1 LNGLGSFLCLLAST
15 TGYCSL
21 QQFNTPSSQDAVPT
35 SKPWVWHISLL
46 LLLGAGGA
54 LAVAGLSPLSSSLP
68 VKQLVESVST
78 LSLDNQMQS
87 LMKGDIRLY
96 RADTSRSSDSAD
108 SLLARLNVSDAQA
121 ADFMRANA
129 LVRSHLLGRAGR
141 LIRAEMDDD
150 NRLLRLTARWATD
163 SSVSFQRLVI
173 ERQDLGFVA
182 RLETGELASSVRL
195 SSAFIQSSLFAATDE
210 ARIPDSIAVQLA
222 EIFSGDIDFHR
233 ALRVGD
239 RFSVAY
245 ETLEADGETIK
256 SGKVLSAE
264 FVNRGKSF
272 QAMWFQENNNHPGGY
287 YTLDGQSLRR
297 TYLASPL
304 TFSRISSGFKMRFH
318 PILQT
323 WRAHLGVDYAAPTGT
338 AVRSIGIG
346 VVESAGNLGGYGKA
360 VVVKHHNGHSTVYAH
375 LSQMLVKRG
384 QSVAQGQSIGKVGET
399 GWATGPH
406 LHFEFRVNGK
416 HQDPLVMAR
425 KSESVPVSA
434 QSRPAFDQMAKQVS
448 QQLASASLALPAP

>member
-1 LNGLGSFLCLLAST
+1 L
-15 TGYCSL
+15 
-21 QQFNTPSSQDAVPT
+21 
-35 SKPWVWHISLL
+35 WHISLL

-78 LSLDNQMQS
+78 LSLDNQIQS
-87 LMKGDIRLY
+87 LKRGDIRLY

-121 ADFMRANA
+121 AEFMRANA
-129 LVRSHLLGRAGR
+129 LVRSNLLGRAGR
-141 LIRAEMDDD
+141 SVRAEMDDD

-195 SSAFIQSSLFAATDE
+195 SSAFIQSSLFAATDD
-210 ARIPDSIAVQLA
+210 AHIPDSIAVQLA

-239 RFSVAY
+239 RFSVVY

-264 FVNRGKSF
+264 FVNRGKQY
-272 QAMWFQENNNHPGGY
+272 QAMWFQENAGQAGGY
-287 YTLDGQSLRR
+287 YNLEGESLRR
-297 TYLASPL
+297 AYLASPL
-304 TFSRISSGFKMRFH
+304 AFSRVSSGFKMRFH

-338 AVRSIGIG
+338 PVRSIGVG

-360 VVVKHHNGHSTVYAH
+360 VVVKHNNGHSTVYAH
-375 LSQMLVKRG
+375 LSQMSVRRG
-384 QSVAQGQSIGKVGET
+384 QSVTQGQTIGKVGAT
-399 GWATGPH
+399 GLATGPH

-425 KSESVPVSA
+425 RSETVPVSA
-434 QSRPAFDQMAKQVS
+434 QARPAFDQLAKQVG

>member
-1 LNGLGSFLCLLAST
+1 M
-15 TGYCSL
+15 
-21 QQFNTPSSQDAVPT
+21 QQLETPSSQDSLPT
-35 SKPWVWHISLL
+35 SKPWIWHISLL

-78 LSLDNQMQS
+78 LSLDNQMQG
-87 LMKGDIRLY
+87 LMKGNIRLY

-129 LVRSHLLGRAGR
+129 LVRSNLLGRAGR

-163 SSVSFQRLVI
+163 SSVNFQRLVI
-173 ERQDLGFVA
+173 ERQDQGFVA
-182 RLETGELASSVRL
+182 LLESGELAPSVRL
-195 SSAFIQSSLFAATDE
+195 SSAFIQSSLFAATDD
-210 ARIPDSIAVQLA
+210 AHIPDSIAVQLA

-245 ETLEADGETIK
+245 ETLEADGETLK

-272 QAMWFQENNNHPGGY
+272 QAMWFQENNSHPGGY

-318 PILQT
+318 PILQA
-323 WRAHLGVDYAAPTGT
+323 WRAHLGVDYAAPSGT
-338 AVRSIGIG
+338 PVRSIGTG
-346 VVESAGNLGGYGKA
+346 VVESAGNLGGYGNA

-384 QSVAQGQSIGKVGET
+384 QSVGQGQSIGKVGAT

-425 KSESVPVSA
+425 KSESLPVTA
-434 QSRPAFDQMAKQVS
+434 HARPAFDQLAKQVG

>member
-1 LNGLGSFLCLLAST
+1 
-15 TGYCSL
+15 L
-21 QQFNTPSSQDAVPT
+21 QQFNTPTSQVDAPT
-35 SKPWVWHISLL
+35 SKPWIWHISLL

-87 LMKGDIRLY
+87 LIKGDIRLY

-108 SLLARLNVSDAQA
+108 SLLARLNVSDEQA
-121 ADFMRANA
+121 ADFLRTNT

-141 LIRAEMDDD
+141 LIRAEMNDD

-173 ERQDLGFVA
+173 ERQDIGFVA

-239 RFSVAY
+239 HFSVAY

-272 QAMWFQENNNHPGGY
+272 QAMWFQENSSHPGGY

-323 WRAHLGVDYAAPTGT
+323 WRAHLGVDYAAPSGT
-338 AVRSIGIG
+338 PVRSIGTG
-346 VVESAGNLGGYGKA
+346 VVESAGNIGGYGNA

-375 LSQMLVKRG
+375 LSQILVKRG
-384 QSVAQGQSIGKVGET
+384 QSVAQGQSIGKVGAT

-434 QSRPAFDQMAKQVS
+434 QARPVFDQMAKQVS
-448 QQLASASLALPAP
+448 QQLASASLTLPAP

>member
-1 LNGLGSFLCLLAST
+1 M
-15 TGYCSL
+15 
-21 QQFNTPSSQDAVPT
+21 QQLDTPSSQDSVPT
-35 SKPWVWHISLL
+35 SKPWLWHISLL

-78 LSLDNQMQS
+78 LSLDNQIQS
-87 LMKGDIRLY
+87 LKRGDIRLY

-108 SLLARLNVSDAQA
+108 SLLARLNVSDVQA
-121 ADFMRANA
+121 AEFMRANA
-129 LVRSHLLGRAGR
+129 LVRGNLLGRAGR
-141 LIRAEMDDD
+141 SVRAEMDDD

-195 SSAFIQSSLFAATDE
+195 SSAFIQSSLFAATDD
-210 ARIPDSIAVQLA
+210 AHIPDSIAVQLA

-239 RFSVAY
+239 RFSVVY
-245 ETLEADGETIK
+245 ETLEADGETLK

-287 YTLDGQSLRR
+287 YTLDGHSLRR

-338 AVRSIGIG
+338 PVRSIGTG
-346 VVESAGNLGGYGKA
+346 VVESAGNMGGYGKA
-360 VVVKHHNGHSTVYAH
+360 VVVKHQNGHSTVYAH
-375 LSQMLVKRG
+375 LNQILVKRG
-384 QSVAQGQSIGKVGET
+384 QSVAQGQSIGKVGAT

-434 QSRPAFDQMAKQVS
+434 QARPAFDQLAKQVG
-448 QQLASASLALPAP
+448 QQLASASLALPVP

>member
-1 LNGLGSFLCLLAST
+1 M
-15 TGYCSL
+15 
-21 QQFNTPSSQDAVPT
+21 QQFNTPTSQVDAPT
-35 SKPWVWHISLL
+35 SKPWIWHISLL

-87 LMKGDIRLY
+87 LIKGDIRLY

-108 SLLARLNVSDAQA
+108 SLLARLNVSDTQA
-121 ADFMRANA
+121 ADFLRTNT

-141 LIRAEMDDD
+141 LIRAEMNDD

-173 ERQDLGFVA
+173 ERQDIGFVA

-239 RFSVAY
+239 QFSVAY

-272 QAMWFQENNNHPGGY
+272 QAMWFQENSSHPGGY

-323 WRAHLGVDYAAPTGT
+323 WRAHLGVDYAAPSGT
-338 AVRSIGIG
+338 PVRSIGTG
-346 VVESAGNLGGYGKA
+346 VVESAGNIGGYGNA

-375 LSQMLVKRG
+375 LSQILVKRG
-384 QSVAQGQSIGKVGET
+384 QSVAQGQSIGKVGAT

-434 QSRPAFDQMAKQVS
+434 QARPVFDQMAKQVS
-448 QQLASASLALPAP
+448 QQLASASLTLPAP

>member
-1 LNGLGSFLCLLAST
+1 M
-15 TGYCSL
+15 
-21 QQFNTPSSQDAVPT
+21 QQSDTPSSQDTVAT
-35 SKPWVWHISLL
+35 SKPWLWHISLL

-78 LSLDNQMQS
+78 LSLDNQIQS
-87 LMKGDIRLY
+87 LKRGDIRLY

-121 ADFMRANA
+121 AEFMRANA
-129 LVRSHLLGRAGR
+129 LVRGNLLGRAGR
-141 LIRAEMDDD
+141 SVRAEMDDD

-195 SSAFIQSSLFAATDE
+195 SSAFIQSSLFAATDD
-210 ARIPDSIAVQLA
+210 AHIPDSIAVQLA

-239 RFSVAY
+239 RFSVVY

-287 YTLDGQSLRR
+287 YTLDGHSLRR

-338 AVRSIGIG
+338 PVRSIGTG
-346 VVESAGNLGGYGKA
+346 VVESAGNMGGYGKA
-360 VVVKHHNGHSTVYAH
+360 VVVKHQNGHSTVYAH
-375 LSQMLVKRG
+375 LSQILVKRG
-384 QSVAQGQSIGKVGET
+384 QSVAQGQSIGKVGAT

-434 QSRPAFDQMAKQVS
+434 QARPAFDQLAKQVG
-448 QQLASASLALPAP
+448 QQLASASLALPVP

>member
-1 LNGLGSFLCLLAST
+1 M
-15 TGYCSL
+15 
-21 QQFNTPSSQDAVPT
+21 QQFDTPTSQDAVPT
-35 SKPWVWHISLL
+35 SKSWVWHISLL

-68 VKQLVESVST
+68 VKQLVETVST
-78 LSLDNQMQS
+78 LSLDSQMQS

-121 ADFMRANA
+121 ADFMRSNA

-173 ERQDLGFVA
+173 ERQDQAFVA

-239 RFSVAY
+239 RFTVAY
-245 ETLEADGETIK
+245 ETLEADGETLK

-264 FVNRGKSF
+264 FVNRGKQY
-272 QAMWFQENNNHPGGY
+272 QAMWFQENAGQAGGY
-287 YTLDGQSLRR
+287 YNLEGESLRR
-297 TYLASPL
+297 AYLASPL
-304 TFSRISSGFKMRFH
+304 AFSRVSSGFKMRFH

-338 AVRSIGIG
+338 PVRSIGVG

-360 VVVKHHNGHSTVYAH
+360 VVVKHNNGHSTVYAH
-375 LSQMLVKRG
+375 LSQMSVRRG
-384 QSVAQGQSIGKVGET
+384 QSVTQGQTIGKVGAT
-399 GWATGPH
+399 GLATGPH

-425 KSESVPVSA
+425 RSETVPVSA
-434 QSRPAFDQMAKQVS
+434 QARPAFDQLAKQVG

>member
-1 LNGLGSFLCLLAST
+1 MVST

-21 QQFNTPSSQDAVPT
+21 QQFNTPTSQVDAPT
-35 SKPWVWHISLL
+35 SKPWIWHISLL

-87 LMKGDIRLY
+87 LIKGDIRLY

-108 SLLARLNVSDAQA
+108 SLLARLNVSDTQA
-121 ADFMRANA
+121 ADFLRTNT

-141 LIRAEMDDD
+141 LIRAEMNDD

-173 ERQDLGFVA
+173 ERQDIGFVA

-239 RFSVAY
+239 QFSVAY

-272 QAMWFQENNNHPGGY
+272 QAMWFQENSSHPGGY

-323 WRAHLGVDYAAPTGT
+323 WRAHLGVDYAAPSGT
-338 AVRSIGIG
+338 PVRSIGTG
-346 VVESAGNLGGYGKA
+346 VVESAGNIGGYGNA

-375 LSQMLVKRG
+375 LSQILVKRG
-384 QSVAQGQSIGKVGET
+384 QSVAQGQSIGKVGAT

-406 LHFEFRVNGK
+406 LHFEFRVKGK

-434 QSRPAFDQMAKQVS
+434 QARPVFDQMAKQVS
-448 QQLASASLALPAP
+448 QQLASASLTLPAP

>member
-1 LNGLGSFLCLLAST
+1 M
-15 TGYCSL
+15 
-21 QQFNTPSSQDAVPT
+21 QQFDTPSSQDAVPT

-68 VKQLVESVST
+68 VKQLVETVST

-129 LVRSHLLGRAGR
+129 LVRSNLLGRAGR

-173 ERQDLGFVA
+173 ERQDQVFVA

-245 ETLEADGETIK
+245 ETLEADGETLK

-272 QAMWFQENNNHPGGY
+272 QAMWFQENNSHPGGY
-287 YTLDGQSLRR
+287 YNLDGQSLRR

-338 AVRSIGIG
+338 PVRSIGTG
-346 VVESAGNLGGYGKA
+346 VVESAGNMGGYGNA

-384 QSVAQGQSIGKVGET
+384 QSVTQGQSIGKVGAT

-425 KSESVPVSA
+425 RSETVPVSA
-434 QSRPAFDQMAKQVS
+434 QARPAFDQLAKQVG

>member
-1 LNGLGSFLCLLAST
+1 
-15 TGYCSL
+15 
-21 QQFNTPSSQDAVPT
+21 
-35 SKPWVWHISLL
+35 L

-78 LSLDNQMQS
+78 LSLDNQMQG
-87 LMKGDIRLY
+87 LMKGNIRLY

-129 LVRSHLLGRAGR
+129 LVRSNLLGRAGR

-163 SSVSFQRLVI
+163 SSVNFQRLVI
-173 ERQDLGFVA
+173 ERQDQGFVA
-182 RLETGELASSVRL
+182 LLESGELAPSVRL
-195 SSAFIQSSLFAATDE
+195 SSAFIQSSLFAATDD
-210 ARIPDSIAVQLA
+210 AHIPDSIAVQLA

-264 FVNRGKSF
+264 FINRGKSF
-272 QAMWFQENNNHPGGY
+272 QAMWFQENNSHPGGY

-318 PILQT
+318 PILQA
-323 WRAHLGVDYAAPTGT
+323 WRAHLGVDYAAPSGT
-338 AVRSIGIG
+338 PVRSIGTG
-346 VVESAGNLGGYGKA
+346 VVESAGNLGGYGNA

-384 QSVAQGQSIGKVGET
+384 QSVGQGQSIGKVGAT

-425 KSESVPVSA
+425 KSESLPVTA
-434 QSRPAFDQMAKQVS
+434 HARPAFDQLAKQVG

>member
-1 LNGLGSFLCLLAST
+1 M
-15 TGYCSL
+15 
-21 QQFNTPSSQDAVPT
+21 QQLETPSSQDALPT
-35 SKPWVWHISLL
+35 SKPWIWHISLL

-87 LMKGDIRLY
+87 LMKGNIRLY

-129 LVRSHLLGRAGR
+129 LVRSNLLGRAGR

-173 ERQDLGFVA
+173 ERQDLGFVT

-264 FVNRGKSF
+264 FINRGKSF
-272 QAMWFQENNNHPGGY
+272 QAMWFQENNSHPGGY

-323 WRAHLGVDYAAPTGT
+323 WRAHLGVDYAAPMGT
-338 AVRSIGIG
+338 PVRSIGAG
-346 VVESAGNLGGYGKA
+346 LVESAGNLGGYGNA
-360 VVVKHHNGHSTVYAH
+360 VVVKHQNGHSTVYAH

-384 QSVAQGQSIGKVGET
+384 QSVAQGQSIGKVGAT

-425 KSESVPVSA
+425 KNESVPVSA
-434 QSRPAFDQMAKQVS
+434 QARTAFDQLAKQVS

>member
-1 LNGLGSFLCLLAST
+1 M
-15 TGYCSL
+15 
-21 QQFNTPSSQDAVPT
+21 QQFNTPTSQVDAPT
-35 SKPWVWHISLL
+35 SKPWIWHISLL

-87 LMKGDIRLY
+87 LIKGDIRLY

-108 SLLARLNVSDAQA
+108 SLLARLNVSDTQA
-121 ADFMRANA
+121 ADFLRTNT

-141 LIRAEMDDD
+141 LIRAEMNDD

-173 ERQDLGFVA
+173 ERQDIGFVA
-182 RLETGELASSVRL
+182 RLETGELASSIRL

-239 RFSVAY
+239 QFSVAY

-272 QAMWFQENNNHPGGY
+272 QAMWFQENSSHPGGY

-323 WRAHLGVDYAAPTGT
+323 WRAHLGVDYAAPSGT
-338 AVRSIGIG
+338 PVRSIGTG
-346 VVESAGNLGGYGKA
+346 VVESARNIGGYGNA

-375 LSQMLVKRG
+375 LSQILVKRG
-384 QSVAQGQSIGKVGET
+384 QSVAQGQSIGKVGAT

-425 KSESVPVSA
+425 KSETVPVSA
-434 QSRPAFDQMAKQVS
+434 QARPAFDQMAKQVS
-448 QQLASASLALPAP
+448 QQLASASLTLPAP

>member
-1 LNGLGSFLCLLAST
+1 M
-15 TGYCSL
+15 
-21 QQFNTPSSQDAVPT
+21 QQLETPSSQDALPT
-35 SKPWVWHISLL
+35 SKPWIWHISLL

-87 LMKGDIRLY
+87 LMKGNIRLY

-129 LVRSHLLGRAGR
+129 LVRSNLLGRAGR

-173 ERQDLGFVA
+173 ERQDLGFVT

-264 FVNRGKSF
+264 FINRGKSF
-272 QAMWFQENNNHPGGY
+272 QAMWFQENNSHPGGY

-318 PILQT
+318 PILQA
-323 WRAHLGVDYAAPTGT
+323 WRAHLGVDYAAPSGT
-338 AVRSIGIG
+338 PVRSIGTG
-346 VVESAGNLGGYGKA
+346 VVESAGNLGGYGNA

-384 QSVAQGQSIGKVGET
+384 QSVAQGQSIGKVGAT

-425 KSESVPVSA
+425 KSESLPVTA
-434 QSRPAFDQMAKQVS
+434 HARPAFDQLAKQVG

>member
-1 LNGLGSFLCLLAST
+1 
-15 TGYCSL
+15 L
-21 QQFNTPSSQDAVPT
+21 QQLETPSSQDSLPT
-35 SKPWVWHISLL
+35 SKPWIWHISLL

-78 LSLDNQMQS
+78 LSLDNQMQG
-87 LMKGDIRLY
+87 LMKGNIRLY

-129 LVRSHLLGRAGR
+129 LVRSNLLGRAGR

-163 SSVSFQRLVI
+163 SSVNFQRLVI
-173 ERQDLGFVA
+173 ERQDQGFVA
-182 RLETGELASSVRL
+182 LLESGELAPSVRL
-195 SSAFIQSSLFAATDE
+195 SSAFIQSSLFAATDD
-210 ARIPDSIAVQLA
+210 AHIPDSIAVQLA

-245 ETLEADGETIK
+245 ETLEADGETLK

-272 QAMWFQENNNHPGGY
+272 QAMWFQENNSHPGGY

-318 PILQT
+318 PILQA
-323 WRAHLGVDYAAPTGT
+323 WRAHLGVDYAAPSGT
-338 AVRSIGIG
+338 PVRSIGTG
-346 VVESAGNLGGYGKA
+346 VVESAGNLGGYGNA

-384 QSVAQGQSIGKVGET
+384 QSVGQGQSIGKVGAT

-425 KSESVPVSA
+425 KSESLPVTA
-434 QSRPAFDQMAKQVS
+434 HARPAFDQLAKQVG

>member
-1 LNGLGSFLCLLAST
+1 
-15 TGYCSL
+15 L
-21 QQFNTPSSQDAVPT
+21 QQLETPSSQDALPT
-35 SKPWVWHISLL
+35 SKPWIWHISLL

-78 LSLDNQMQS
+78 LSLDNQMQG
-87 LMKGDIRLY
+87 LMKGNIRLY

-129 LVRSHLLGRAGR
+129 LVRSNLLGRAGR

-163 SSVSFQRLVI
+163 SSVNFQRLVI
-173 ERQDLGFVA
+173 ERQDQGFVA
-182 RLETGELASSVRL
+182 LLESGELAPSVRL
-195 SSAFIQSSLFAATDE
+195 SSAFIQSSLFAATDD
-210 ARIPDSIAVQLA
+210 AHIPDSIAVQLA

-264 FVNRGKSF
+264 FINRGKSF
-272 QAMWFQENNNHPGGY
+272 QAMWFQENNSHPGGY

-318 PILQT
+318 PILQA
-323 WRAHLGVDYAAPTGT
+323 WRAHLGVDYAAPSGT
-338 AVRSIGIG
+338 PVRSIGTG
-346 VVESAGNLGGYGKA
+346 VVESAGNLGGYGNA

-384 QSVAQGQSIGKVGET
+384 QSVGQGQSIGKVGAT

-425 KSESVPVSA
+425 KSESLPVTA
-434 QSRPAFDQMAKQVS
+434 HARPAFDQLAKQVG

>member
-1 LNGLGSFLCLLAST
+1 M
-15 TGYCSL
+15 
-21 QQFNTPSSQDAVPT
+21 QQLETPSSQDSLPT
-35 SKPWVWHISLL
+35 SKPWIWHISLL

-78 LSLDNQMQS
+78 LSLDNQMQG
-87 LMKGDIRLY
+87 LMKGNIRLY

-163 SSVSFQRLVI
+163 SSVNFQRLVI
-173 ERQDLGFVA
+173 ERQDQGFVA
-182 RLETGELASSVRL
+182 LLESGELAPSVRL
-195 SSAFIQSSLFAATDE
+195 SSAFIQSSLFAATDD
-210 ARIPDSIAVQLA
+210 AHIPDSIAVQLA

-245 ETLEADGETIK
+245 ETLEADGETLK

-272 QAMWFQENNNHPGGY
+272 QAMWFQENNSHPGGY

-318 PILQT
+318 PILQA
-323 WRAHLGVDYAAPTGT
+323 WRAHLGVDYAAPSGT
-338 AVRSIGIG
+338 PVRSIGTG
-346 VVESAGNLGGYGKA
+346 VVESAGNLGGYGNA

-384 QSVAQGQSIGKVGET
+384 QSVGQGQSIGKVGAT

-425 KSESVPVSA
+425 KSESLPVTA
-434 QSRPAFDQMAKQVS
+434 HARPAFDQLAKQVG

>member
-1 LNGLGSFLCLLAST
+1 
-15 TGYCSL
+15 
-21 QQFNTPSSQDAVPT
+21 
-35 SKPWVWHISLL
+35 L

-87 LMKGDIRLY
+87 LIKGDIRLY

-108 SLLARLNVSDAQA
+108 SLLARLNVSDTQA
-121 ADFMRANA
+121 ADFLRTNT

-141 LIRAEMDDD
+141 LIRAEMNDD

-173 ERQDLGFVA
+173 ERQDIGFVA

-239 RFSVAY
+239 HFSVAY

-272 QAMWFQENNNHPGGY
+272 QAMWFQENSSHPGGY

-323 WRAHLGVDYAAPTGT
+323 WRAHLGVDYAAPSGT
-338 AVRSIGIG
+338 PVRSIGTG
-346 VVESAGNLGGYGKA
+346 VVESAGNIGGYGNA

-375 LSQMLVKRG
+375 LSQILVKRG
-384 QSVAQGQSIGKVGET
+384 QSVAQGQSIGKVGAT

-434 QSRPAFDQMAKQVS
+434 QARPVFDQMAKQVS
-448 QQLASASLALPAP
+448 QQLASASLTLPAP

>member
-1 LNGLGSFLCLLAST
+1 MVST

-21 QQFNTPSSQDAVPT
+21 QQFNTPTSQVDAPT
-35 SKPWVWHISLL
+35 SKPWIWHISLL

-87 LMKGDIRLY
+87 LIKGDIRLY

-108 SLLARLNVSDAQA
+108 SLLARLNVSDTQA
-121 ADFMRANA
+121 ADFLRTNT

-141 LIRAEMDDD
+141 LIRAEMNDD

-173 ERQDLGFVA
+173 ERQDIGFVA

-239 RFSVAY
+239 HFSVAY

-272 QAMWFQENNNHPGGY
+272 QAMWFQENSSHPGGY

-323 WRAHLGVDYAAPTGT
+323 WRAHLGVDYAAPSGT
-338 AVRSIGIG
+338 PVRSIGTG
-346 VVESAGNLGGYGKA
+346 VVESAGNIGGYGNA

-375 LSQMLVKRG
+375 LSQILVKRG
-384 QSVAQGQSIGKVGET
+384 QSVAQGQSIGKVGAT

-434 QSRPAFDQMAKQVS
+434 QARPIFDQMAKQVS
-448 QQLASASLALPAP
+448 QQLASASLTLPAP

>member
-1 LNGLGSFLCLLAST
+1 M
-15 TGYCSL
+15 
-21 QQFNTPSSQDAVPT
+21 QQLDTPSSRDTVPT
-35 SKPWVWHISLL
+35 SKPWLWHISLL

-78 LSLDNQMQS
+78 LSLDNQIQS
-87 LMKGDIRLY
+87 LKRGDIRLY

-108 SLLARLNVSDAQA
+108 SLLARLNVSDVQA
-121 ADFMRANA
+121 AEFMRANA
-129 LVRSHLLGRAGR
+129 LVRGNLLGRAGR
-141 LIRAEMDDD
+141 SVRAEMDDD

-195 SSAFIQSSLFAATDE
+195 SSAFIQSSLFAATDD
-210 ARIPDSIAVQLA
+210 AHIPDSIAVQLA

-239 RFSVAY
+239 RFSVVY

-264 FVNRGKSF
+264 FVNRGKQY
-272 QAMWFQENNNHPGGY
+272 QAMWFQENAGQAGGY
-287 YTLDGQSLRR
+287 YNLEGESLRR
-297 TYLASPL
+297 AYLASPL
-304 TFSRISSGFKMRFH
+304 AFSRVSSGFKMRFH

-338 AVRSIGIG
+338 PVRSIGVG

-360 VVVKHHNGHSTVYAH
+360 VVVKHNNGHSTVYAH
-375 LSQMLVKRG
+375 LSQMSVRRG
-384 QSVAQGQSIGKVGET
+384 QSVTQGQTIGKVGAT
-399 GWATGPH
+399 GLATGPH

-416 HQDPLVMAR
+416 HQDPLVMAQ

-434 QSRPAFDQMAKQVS
+434 QARPAFDQLAKQVG
-448 QQLASASLALPAP
+448 QQLASASLVLPVP

>member
-1 LNGLGSFLCLLAST
+1 M
-15 TGYCSL
+15 
-21 QQFNTPSSQDAVPT
+21 QQFDTPSSQDAVPT

-68 VKQLVESVST
+68 VKQLVETVST
-78 LSLDNQMQS
+78 LSLDSQMQS

-129 LVRSHLLGRAGR
+129 MVRSNLLGRAGR

-173 ERQDLGFVA
+173 ERQDQVFVA

-245 ETLEADGETIK
+245 ETLEADGETLK

-264 FVNRGKSF
+264 FVNRGNRFK
-272 QAMWFQENNNHPGGY
+272 PC
-287 YTLDGQSLRR
+287 
-297 TYLASPL
+297 
-304 TFSRISSGFKMRFH
+304 GFKK
-318 PILQT
+318 IIATQ
-323 WRAHLGVDYAAPTGT
+323 
-338 AVRSIGIG
+338 AVITTLTDK
-346 VVESAGNLGGYGKA
+346 VC
-360 VVVKHHNGHSTVYAH
+360 
-375 LSQMLVKRG
+375 
-384 QSVAQGQSIGKVGET
+384 VALI
-399 GWATGPH
+399 WP
-406 LHFEFRVNGK
+406 
-416 HQDPLVMAR
+416 PL
-425 KSESVPVSA
+425 
-434 QSRPAFDQMAKQVS
+434 
-448 QQLASASLALPAP
+448 

>member
-1 LNGLGSFLCLLAST
+1 L
-15 TGYCSL
+15 
-21 QQFNTPSSQDAVPT
+21 
-35 SKPWVWHISLL
+35 WHISLL

-78 LSLDNQMQS
+78 LSLDNQIQS
-87 LMKGDIRLY
+87 LKRGDIRLY

-108 SLLARLNVSDAQA
+108 SLLARLNVSDVQA
-121 ADFMRANA
+121 AEFMRANA
-129 LVRSHLLGRAGR
+129 LVRGNLLGRAGR
-141 LIRAEMDDD
+141 SVRAEMDDD

-195 SSAFIQSSLFAATDE
+195 SSAFIQSSLFAATDD
-210 ARIPDSIAVQLA
+210 AHIPDSIAVQLA

-239 RFSVAY
+239 RFSVVY

-264 FVNRGKSF
+264 FVNRGKQY
-272 QAMWFQENNNHPGGY
+272 QAMWFQENAGQAGGY
-287 YTLDGQSLRR
+287 YNLEGESLRR
-297 TYLASPL
+297 AYLASPL
-304 TFSRISSGFKMRFH
+304 AFSRVSSGFKMRFH

-338 AVRSIGIG
+338 PVRSIGVG

-360 VVVKHHNGHSTVYAH
+360 VVVKHNNGHSTVYAH
-375 LSQMLVKRG
+375 LSQMSVRRG
-384 QSVAQGQSIGKVGET
+384 QSVTQGQTIGKVGAT
-399 GWATGPH
+399 GLATGPH

-416 HQDPLVMAR
+416 HQDPLVMAQ

-434 QSRPAFDQMAKQVS
+434 QARPAFDQLAKQVG
-448 QQLASASLALPAP
+448 QQLASASLVLPVP

>member
-1 LNGLGSFLCLLAST
+1 M
-15 TGYCSL
+15 
-21 QQFNTPSSQDAVPT
+21 QQLETPSSQDSLPT
-35 SKPWVWHISLL
+35 SKPWIWHISLL

-87 LMKGDIRLY
+87 LMKGNIRLY
-96 RADTSRSSDSAD
+96 LADTSRSSDSAD

-129 LVRSHLLGRAGR
+129 LVRSNLLGRAGR

-173 ERQDLGFVA
+173 ERQDLGFVT

-195 SSAFIQSSLFAATDE
+195 SSAFIQSSLFAATDD
-210 ARIPDSIAVQLA
+210 AHIPDSIAVQLA

-245 ETLEADGETIK
+245 ETLEADGETLK

-272 QAMWFQENNNHPGGY
+272 QAMWFQENNSHPGGY

-318 PILQT
+318 PILQA
-323 WRAHLGVDYAAPTGT
+323 WRAHLGVDYAAPSGT
-338 AVRSIGIG
+338 PVRSIGTG
-346 VVESAGNLGGYGKA
+346 VVESAGNLGGYGNA

-384 QSVAQGQSIGKVGET
+384 QSVAQGQSIGKVGAT

-425 KSESVPVSA
+425 KSESLPVTA
-434 QSRPAFDQMAKQVS
+434 HARPAFDQLAKQVG

>member
-1 LNGLGSFLCLLAST
+1 M
-15 TGYCSL
+15 
-21 QQFNTPSSQDAVPT
+21 QQFNTPTSQVDAPT
-35 SKPWVWHISLL
+35 SKPWIWHISLL

-87 LMKGDIRLY
+87 LIKGDIRLY

-108 SLLARLNVSDAQA
+108 SLLARLNVSDTQA
-121 ADFMRANA
+121 ADFLRTNT

-141 LIRAEMDDD
+141 LIRAEMNDD

-173 ERQDLGFVA
+173 ERQDIGFVA

-239 RFSVAY
+239 QFSVAY

-272 QAMWFQENNNHPGGY
+272 QAMWFQENSSHPGGY

-304 TFSRISSGFKMRFH
+304 TFSRISSGFKIRFH

-323 WRAHLGVDYAAPTGT
+323 WRAHLGVDYAAPSGT
-338 AVRSIGIG
+338 PVRSIGTG
-346 VVESAGNLGGYGKA
+346 VVESAGNIGGYGNA

-375 LSQMLVKRG
+375 LSQILVKRG
-384 QSVAQGQSIGKVGET
+384 QSVAQGQSIGKVGAT

-434 QSRPAFDQMAKQVS
+434 QARPVFDQMAKQVS
-448 QQLASASLALPAP
+448 QQLASASLTLPAP